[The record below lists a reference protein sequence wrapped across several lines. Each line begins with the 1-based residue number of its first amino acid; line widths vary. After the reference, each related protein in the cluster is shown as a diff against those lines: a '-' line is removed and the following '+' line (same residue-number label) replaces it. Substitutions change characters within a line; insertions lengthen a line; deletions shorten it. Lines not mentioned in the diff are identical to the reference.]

1 MINEKS
7 STINTVIFDMDGLL
21 IDSEPF
27 WRKAEI
33 AVFKTVGLHLTDEQ
47 CTLTTGFRFDEVVD
61 YWYRISPWEGKSK
74 QAIFDAVL
82 DLMEHCI
89 LTEIEP
95 MHNALECIAYCKDK
109 GYKTA
114 IASSSAS
121 RLIAACVKRL
131 GITDLM
137 DVTLSAENFEH
148 GKPHPAVFLET
159 AKLIG
164 VAPHQCM
171 VLEDSL
177 YGLIAAKAANMQC
190 IVVPTVENKD
200 NPRFSLADAI
210 CENLEEVIS
219 LL

>member
-1 MINEKS
+1 
-7 STINTVIFDMDGLL
+7 MDGLL

-33 AVFKTVGLHLTDEQ
+33 EVFKSVGLQLTDAD

-82 DLMEHCI
+82 DLMEEYI
-89 LTEIEP
+89 LTEIYP
-95 MHNALECIAYCKDK
+95 MEGALACISHCKQK

-131 GITDLM
+131 GIKDMM

-159 AKLIG
+159 AKLLE
-164 VAPHQCM
+164 VAPFQCV

-190 IVVPTVENKD
+190 IVVPTPENRN
-200 NPRFSLADAI
+200 NPKFTLADAQ
-210 CENLEEVIS
+210 CENLAAVTS

>member
-1 MINEKS
+1 
-7 STINTVIFDMDGLL
+7 MDGLL

-33 AVFKTVGLHLTDEQ
+33 EVFKTVGLHLTDEQ

-74 QAIFDAVL
+74 QAIFDDVL
-82 DLMEHCI
+82 DLMEHYI
-89 LTEIEP
+89 LTEIHSMEG
-95 MHNALECIAYCKDK
+95 ALACVSYCKEK

-131 GITDLM
+131 GLNDLM

-159 AKLIG
+159 AKLLE
-164 VAPHQCM
+164 VAPFQCM

-177 YGLIAAKAANMQC
+177 YGMIAAKAANMQC
-190 IVVPTVENKD
+190 IVVPTLENRN
-200 NPRFSLADAI
+200 NPKFTLADAI
-210 CENLEEVIS
+210 CKNLEEVI
-219 LL
+219 LLL